1 MCGFNLGCCWPSSQE
16 RCFELKQRH
25 VAHHSSADT
34 RVAEPLREEAE
45 SRAASLLLSCR
56 YVVRK
61 QGPQKH
67 AGWEAKELSLLPDI
81 GWLGTKVR
89 VGGVASYMLE
99 DAKAN
104 SFVIM
109 SPTMILELI
118 RPRQLAVHRA
128 IRSAVMRARGEGD
141 QKLGCQRGCS
151 CFGRKRDAAIK

>member
-1 MCGFNLGCCWPSSQE
+1 M
-16 RCFELKQRH
+16 
-25 VAHHSSADT
+25 AHHGSADT
-34 RVAEPLREEAE
+34 RVVEPLREEAE

-61 QGPQKH
+61 QEPQKH

-89 VGGVASYMLE
+89 VGGIASYMLE

-109 SPTMILELI
+109 SLTMILELI
-118 RPRQLAVHRA
+118 RLRQLVLHRVM
-128 IRSAVMRARGEGD
+128 RSAVMRARGEGD
-141 QKLGCQRGCS
+141 QKLECQRAVPALEEKGM
-151 CFGRKRDAAIK
+151 R

>member
-1 MCGFNLGCCWPSSQE
+1 M
-16 RCFELKQRH
+16 
-25 VAHHSSADT
+25 AHHSSADT
-34 RVAEPLREEAE
+34 RVAELLREEAE

-67 AGWEAKELSLLPDI
+67 TGWEAKELSLLPDI

-89 VGGVASYMLE
+89 VGGVASYMLK

-109 SPTMILELI
+109 SPMMILELI
-118 RPRQLAVHRA
+118 RPRQLALHRA
-128 IRSAVMRARGEGD
+128 MRSAVMRARGGRRPEVGMP
-141 QKLGCQRGCS
+141 KGCS
-151 CFGRKRDAAIK
+151 CFGRKWDAAIK